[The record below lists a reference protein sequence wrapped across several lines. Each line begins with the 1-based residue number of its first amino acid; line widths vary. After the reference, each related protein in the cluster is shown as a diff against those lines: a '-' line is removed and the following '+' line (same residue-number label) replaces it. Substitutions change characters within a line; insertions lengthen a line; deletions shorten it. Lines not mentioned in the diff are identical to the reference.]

1 MFMIRLLIALAGL
14 CILPVFLMLFLKVL
28 DRHFSFAGGYVC
40 GTIFNLTVF
49 SLYIRKMAKN
59 MEEPG
64 MAPVKIVL
72 GAAAMEV
79 LAFAAVVCVRC
90 FKEKRWL
97 GIGNLLYCR
106 KMPDE
111 YHKKK
116 RFCPPVCAGTFI
128 IWMAGAVSY
137 LRYVPQGAV
146 TMMADINR
154 LDFFGITNSDPMV
167 MLGYYLKKL
176 CGISQADG
184 ICIVIPLSFYAA
196 FVALMWEMADTL
208 FKNNGLKRSLCFLT
222 EGILVVAGDCLC
234 SQPFIVMH
242 GLNRLENALLV
253 LCVPLTFAIGL
264 RLLFCEEKFIRPEN
278 KVLSMPAYWLA
289 LLLCIVST
297 YLLEKRAFA
306 LIGLNVVIFVL
317 LFAGRRYLPW
327 LQSSKS

>member
-1 MFMIRLLIALAGL
+1 MALAGL
-14 CILPVFLMLFLKVL
+14 CILPVFIMLLLKVL
-28 DRHFSFAGGYVC
+28 DRRFSFAGGYVC
-40 GTIFNLTVF
+40 GIIFNLTVF

-72 GAAAMEV
+72 AAAAMEAV
-79 LAFAAVVCVRC
+79 AFAAVVCVRC
-90 FKEKRWL
+90 LKEKRWL
-97 GIGNLLYCR
+97 GIRNLLYCSQ
-106 KMPDE
+106 KPDE
-111 YHKKK
+111 CRKEK
-116 RFCPPVCAGTFI
+116 RLYLLVYAGTI
-128 IWMAGAVSY
+128 LIWMAGAFSCF
-137 LRYVPQGAV
+137 RYVPQGAV

-184 ICIVIPLSFYAA
+184 ICIVIPLSFYVA
-196 FVALMWEMADTL
+196 FAALMWEMADTL
-208 FKNNGLKRSLCFLT
+208 FKNDGLKRSLCFLT
-222 EGILVVAGDCLC
+222 EGILVVAGDCLY
-234 SQPFIVMH
+234 SQPFIVLH
-242 GLNRLENALLV
+242 GLNRLKNVLLV
-253 LCVPLTFAIGL
+253 LCVPLTFIIGL
-264 RLLFCEEKFIRPEN
+264 RLLFCEEKFIWFKN
-278 KVLSMPAYWLA
+278 KVPAMSAYWFA

-306 LIGLNVVIFVL
+306 LIGLNVIIFVL